1 MSTARLLPDI
11 LVVQTG
17 TAAKDLVA
25 KHGDYPDW
33 FEQVLGAK
41 LRLVRA
47 HEGERLAD
55 LPARTKGIIV
65 SGSPLSLTAAEPWM
79 DELGDRLLRL
89 GAAGVPVLGVC
100 FGHQLLG
107 RASGSTVV
115 RNPKGR
121 EIGTVRV
128 QLTPDGRKDP
138 LFSWS
143 QQGELAVQATHLDV
157 VDGVPPGAKLLASN
171 EACATQAFRLSET
184 IAAVQFHPEITPE
197 IMRDL
202 IGTRADAIRAEG
214 GDPVRLRREVRDTG
228 SAKILRSF
236 ADLARHS

>member
-1 MSTARLLPDI
+1 MSSARLLPDL

-17 TAAKDLVA
+17 TAARDLVV
-25 KHGDYPDW
+25 KHGDYPAW
-33 FEQVLGAK
+33 FEEALGAK

-55 LPARTKGIIV
+55 LPANTKGIIV
-65 SGSPLSLTAAEPWM
+65 TGSPLSLTAPLPWM

-107 RASGSTVV
+107 RASGSKVV

-128 QLTPDGRKDP
+128 QLTPAGRKDP

-143 QQGELAVQATHLDV
+143 QKSEIAVQATHLDV
-157 VDGVPPGAKLLASN
+157 VDRVPSGGKLLASN

-184 IAAVQFHPEITPE
+184 VAAVQFHPEIAPE

-202 IGTRADAIRAEG
+202 ITTRADAIRAEH
-214 GDPVRLRREVRDTG
+214 GDPVRLRREVRETS
-228 SAKILRSF
+228 SAKILRCF
-236 ADLARHS
+236 ADFARHS

>member
-1 MSTARLLPDI
+1 MSSARLLPDL

-17 TAAKDLVA
+17 TAARDLVA
-25 KHGDYPDW
+25 KHGDYPRW
-33 FEQVLGAK
+33 FEEALGAR
-41 LRLVRA
+41 LRIVRA

-55 LPARTKGIIV
+55 PPAGTKGIIV
-65 SGSPLSLTAAEPWM
+65 SGSPLSLTAPEPWM

-89 GAAGVPVLGVC
+89 GAAGVPILGVC
-100 FGHQLLG
+100 FGQQLLG
-107 RASGSTVV
+107 RSSGSTIV

-128 QLTPDGRKDP
+128 QLTPEGRKDP
-138 LFSWS
+138 L
-143 QQGELAVQATHLDV
+143 
-157 VDGVPPGAKLLASN
+157 SN
-171 EACATQAFRLSET
+171 ETCATQAFRLSET
-184 IAAVQFHPEITPE
+184 VAAVQFHPEITPE

-214 GDPVRLRREVRDTG
+214 GDPARLRREVRDTG
-228 SAKILRSF
+228 SSKILRSF

>member
-1 MSTARLLPDI
+1 MSSARLLPDI

-33 FEQVLGAK
+33 FEQALGAK

-47 HEGERLAD
+47 HEGERLGD
-55 LPARTKGIIV
+55 LPAKTKGIIV
-65 SGSPLSLTAAEPWM
+65 SGSPLSLTAPEPWM
-79 DELGDRLLRL
+79 DDLGDRLLRL

-107 RASGSTVV
+107 RTGGSTVV

-128 QLTPDGRKDP
+128 QLTPEGRKDP

-143 QQGELAVQATHLDV
+143 EQGELAVQATHLDV
-157 VDGVPPGAKLLASN
+157 VDGVPAGAKLLASN

-184 IAAVQFHPEITPE
+184 VAAVQFHPEITPE

-214 GDPVRLRREVRDTG
+214 GDPVRLRREVRDTSSG
-228 SAKILRSF
+228 KILRSF